1 MLAVLVIRAVYID
14 IYIKLPWCRTTL
26 TLSS

>member
-14 IYIKLPWCRTTL
+14 IYINCRGVVQR
-26 TLSS
+26 